1 MLAELNVFIL
11 QLVSGYAVIFQ
22 EKVPS
27 SPFVISDLQNAC
39 EPDTCHTC
47 IILPPPPPPFP
58 PLTMKSIYM
67 EPANVLP
74 YQDFL
79 PDYSTSTNMVDEDV
93 IGPKGEKGQRGE
105 KGEKGLPGPIGPE
118 GIPGLHGVMGPSG
131 EQSEKGEMGWVGFPG
146 EVGLPGIIQGRQGR
160 DGTKGRKGERGGQG
174 PQGDKGSAG
183 YRGPP
188 GQKGDPGLK
197 GWNIVKGVHG
207 PRGAPG
213 KRGKLGVKGNPGLSG
228 PLGHVGSMGQ
238 QGPTGVPGLPGK
250 VHIIPGPKGE
260 KGITG
265 PSVKCNCSWA
275 NSFEHVTKND
285 YSQVPSIYIVDSE
298 KEMSQ
303 FKSKNIMVIRRD
315 IRTLY
320 IYDGNK
326 WTAVQVS
333 SAT

>member
-11 QLVSGYAVIFQ
+11 QLVGGYAVIFE
-22 EKVPS
+22 EKVS
-27 SPFVISDLQNAC
+27 SPFIISDLPNTC
-39 EPDTCHTC
+39 ESYTCHTC
-47 IILPPPPPPFP
+47 IILLPPPPPPFP
-58 PLTMKSIYM
+58 PLTMKTIYM
-67 EPANVLP
+67 KPTNMQL
-74 YQDFL
+74 YQDFM
-79 PDYSTSTNMVDEDV
+79 PDCSTVKMVDEDV
-93 IGPKGEKGQRGE
+93 IGPKGEKGRRGE
-105 KGEKGLPGPIGPE
+105 QGEKGLPGPIGPE

-131 EQSEKGEMGWVGFPG
+131 DQGEKGEMGWAGFPG
-146 EVGLPGIIQGRQGR
+146 EFGLPGMIKGQQGRN
-160 DGTKGRKGERGGQG
+160 GTKGRKGEKGGQG
-174 PQGDKGSAG
+174 PPGDKSPAG

-197 GWNIVKGVHG
+197 GWNGVKGQQG

-213 KRGKLGVKGNPGLSG
+213 KRGKLAMKGNSGPPG

-238 QGPTGVPGLPGK
+238 QGPAGVPGLPGK
-250 VHIIPGPKGE
+250 VHILPGPKGE

-275 NSFEHVTKND
+275 NSFEHVTKKD
-285 YSQVPSIYIVDSE
+285 YSEVPSIYIVDSE
-298 KEMSQ
+298 KEMSH
-303 FKSKNIMVIRRD
+303 FKSENIMVLRRD
-315 IRTLY
+315 TRTLY